1 MEFLA
6 FVEIVFTTKDSVS
19 CMGVHA
25 FQTYPFAR
33 EPDVYL
39 VKAAVSTCGR
49 KLSVCLEKSRRED
62 HVPKVFDGK
71 VVEFIVP
78 TARRVHGSPTAPKPI
93 NITGVLGRNS
103 LMIWRG
109 SARDCGRSGNCFIL
123 GDRGDPLSRGDPWN
137 RGDPFFL
144 WQKNDEWLV
153 GLDAGGSLRGTG
165 GTRRDT

>member
-1 MEFLA
+1 
-6 FVEIVFTTKDSVS
+6 
-19 CMGVHA
+19 MGVHA
-25 FQTYPFAR
+25 FQTCPFER

-39 VKAAVSTCGR
+39 VKASVRTCGR

-71 VVEFIVP
+71 VVVIIVP

-109 SARDCGRSGNCFIL
+109 SARDCGRIGNCFIL
-123 GDRGDPLSRGDPWN
+123 GDRGDRGA
-137 RGDPFFL
+137 PFCL
-144 WQKNDEWLV
+144 WQKSDEWFV